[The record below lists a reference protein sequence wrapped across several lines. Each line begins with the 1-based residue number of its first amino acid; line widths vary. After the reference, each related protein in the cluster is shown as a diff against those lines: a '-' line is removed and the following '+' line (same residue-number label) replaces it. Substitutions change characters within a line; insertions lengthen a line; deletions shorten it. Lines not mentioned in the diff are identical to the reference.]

1 MSAPETTEVI
11 YEVECRLDPSIV
23 EAFDAW
29 LPEHVRQVLAC
40 EGFTGAE
47 IQAPTEAAPG
57 QPVVRRTQYRL
68 KDQAALERYF
78 EQDAP
83 RLRADAAC
91 FGDKATF
98 TRRVLSPRTVADRL
112 PEEPFTCLNCSAPV
126 PGRYCAACGQSRE
139 VHVLSMH
146 EVVGDVT
153 HSLLHLDSRVW
164 NTLRTLVLKP
174 GQLTN
179 EFIVGRHQ
187 RYLPPFRLYLVISVL
202 FFALSAL
209 LPDAQMVHVN
219 AEGDTVIAYGVSP
232 PPAADTAGAADP
244 AAATREHAAREPRQ
258 ALDGVVTTPGTPEV
272 VGHSTEFVA
281 GTVEGKGGRADCNV
295 NVLPGLPRL
304 NTLLS
309 EACLKAQADNGRR
322 LGQLF
327 LSAAPKLM
335 FFFLP
340 LMAGVTMLFYWRPRR
355 LYAEH
360 LVAFLHSHA
369 FVFLA
374 LAVMSVVNAIIRLDL
389 PLVGVLDLVNLVLIL
404 YVPYYVFR
412 AMRVVYGQSRAR
424 TAVKFVALSLLY
436 FILLGITMAIGG
448 IYSLLSL

>member
-1 MSAPETTEVI
+1 MSAPEKTEVI
-11 YEVECRLDPSIV
+11 YVVECRLDPSVV

-47 IQAPTEAAPG
+47 IQAPTESAPG
-57 QPVVRRTQYRL
+57 QAVVRRTQYRL
-68 KDQAALERYF
+68 KDQAALERYL

-83 RLRADAAC
+83 RLRADAAG

-98 TRRVLSPRTVADRL
+98 TRQVLSPRAVADRL

-179 EFIVGRHQ
+179 EFIAGRHQ

-209 LPDAQMVHVN
+209 LPDAQVLQVN
-219 AEGDTVIAYGVSP
+219 AEGDTVVAYGVPP
-232 PPAADTAGAADP
+232 PPAADTAGAP
-244 AAATREHAAREPRQ
+244 
-258 ALDGVVTTPGTPEV
+258 GVAP
-272 VGHSTEFVA
+272 HSNELVA
-281 GTVEGKGGRADCNV
+281 GAVDGAGGNAGCRI

-304 NTLLS
+304 NALLS
-309 EACLKAQADNGRR
+309 EACVKARADKGRR

-335 FFFLP
+335 FVFLP

-360 LVAFLHSHA
+360 LVMFLHSHA
-369 FVFLA
+369 FIFLA
-374 LAVMSVVNAIIRLDL
+374 LTLLSVVAAIMRLDL
-389 PLVGVLDLVNLVLIL
+389 PLVGVLDLVNLVMTFYI
-404 YVPYYVFR
+404 PYYVFR
-412 AMRVVYGQSRAR
+412 VMRTVYGESRAR
-424 TAVKFVALSLLY
+424 TAFKFAAISLLY
-436 FILLGITMAIGG
+436 FTLLVITVIVGVV
-448 IYSLLSL
+448 YSMLSL

>member
-11 YEVECRLDPSIV
+11 YEVECRLDPSIA

-29 LPEHVRQVLAC
+29 LPEHIRQVLAC

-57 QPVVRRTQYRL
+57 QAVVRRTQYRL

-83 RLRADAAC
+83 RLRADAAG

-98 TRRVLSPRTVADRL
+98 TRRVLSPRAVADRL

-174 GQLTN
+174 GRLTN

-209 LPDAQMVHVN
+209 LPDAQMLHVN

-232 PPAADTAGAADP
+232 PPTAGTAGA
-244 AAATREHAAREPRQ
+244 AAATREQAALELRE
-258 ALDGVVTTPGTPEV
+258 ALEAVVTAAGTPEV
-272 VGHSTEFVA
+272 VRHSAEFA
-281 GTVEGKGGRADCNV
+281 TDTVEGRGGQTGCNI

-304 NTLLS
+304 NALLS
-309 EACLKAQADNGRR
+309 EACRKAQADNGRR

-340 LMAGVTMLFYWRPRR
+340 LAAGVTTLFYWRPRR

-374 LAVMSVVNAIIRLDL
+374 LAVLSVVNAIMRLDL
-389 PLVGVLDLVNLVLIL
+389 PLVGILGLVNLVLIL
-404 YVPYYVFR
+404 YIPYYVFR
-412 AMRVVYGQSRAR
+412 AMRVVYGESRVR
-424 TAVKFVALSLLY
+424 TAVKFAAISLLY
-436 FILLGITMAIGG
+436 FILLGITMMIGV
-448 IYSLLSL
+448 IYSMLSL